1 MAIDASEETD
11 HPGRL
16 INHIKKNFNLKV
28 VRYGNNLIFQATTKI
43 EKNNQLL
50 FDYNDT
56 CKKSIQEN
64 EWLLK

>member
-16 INHIKKNFNLKV
+16 INHSKKNFNLKV

-43 EKNNQLL
+43 EQHHQLL

-56 CKKSIQEN
+56 R
-64 EWLLK
+64 